1 MGKETVI
8 VKSPNSD
15 IPSDFV
21 RSEYVLFDDH
31 FATNFSRYLEGLA
44 DLANHYEVIA
54 AQLDRNPVLAL
65 DYLKRAY
72 LITGD
77 ARLRVKAT
85 DVSDNADFGDRAKN
99 SVEILAREF

>member
-8 VKSPNSD
+8 VKSPGAK

-21 RSEYVLFDDH
+21 RTEYIEFDRRFRSSFSQYLDGLSEQ
-31 FATNFSRYLEGLA
+31 AE
-44 DLANHYEVIA
+44 HYEVVA
-54 AQLDRNPVLAL
+54 DQLDRNPILAL

-77 ARLRVKAT
+77 VRLRNKART
-85 DVSDNADFGDRAKN
+85 ILKESGIENRAKQ
-99 SVEILAREF
+99 R